1 MFKFLPEEAKRYLLG
16 IFNEIIST
24 GRVPESWLRT
34 MVVPILKPRKD
45 LYLLD
50 SYRPISL
57 RACARKLL
65 EKMLCTCLDYWA
77 EKHDVLSLRAYDN
90 VMIDILSDILRE
102 RGTSAGRE
110 IFVPFIVAE
119 EIGFLYCRE
128 YMTLVEVRY
137 SAFSSTISL
146 GRVRISSSHL
156 DVNSFNMLMY
166 MSHRLFNVARGLAQ
180 TGGSM
185 GLTISAS
192 KLEVMLF
199 TRKHERPP
207 VLVRIG
213 FYVLFQT
220 ILILI

>member
-1 MFKFLPEEAKRYLLG
+1 VPVGGGSTKFGWLAVKFSVDDFEGAQDRCNNSAPGVDGIKFIMFKFLPEEAKRYLLG

-45 LYLLD
+45 LDLSD

-57 RACARKLL
+57 RPCARKLL

-77 EKHDVLSLRAYDN
+77 EKHDVLSSGAYDN

-156 DVNSFNMLMY
+156 DVNSF
-166 MSHRLFNVARGLAQ
+166 
-180 TGGSM
+180 
-185 GLTISAS
+185 IC
-192 KLEVMLF
+192 
-199 TRKHERPP
+199 
-207 VLVRIG
+207 
-213 FYVLFQT
+213 
-220 ILILI
+220 